1 MDERTLEVLEYDK
14 IREIVASY
22 ALSDPGREKAA
33 SLRPLTDPLLILS
46 QLKETSEL
54 REAIEGQV
62 GFVWRSFK
70 EVRPYLLKAQPE
82 GSLLQPVEL
91 LAIADVISLSQAIL
105 RFFKKRGESLPALQK
120 IVGPLSPLEEVRSLI
135 EQCLDSTGEVKD
147 SASRELGSIRKRLR
161 LIKDRL
167 SEKLKSLIS
176 SPQIQKILADN
187 IVTFRQDRYVIPVKA
202 ESQHLLK
209 GIVHDHSSSGAT
221 VFIEPMVTVE
231 MNNSL
236 GELVTEEKREVE
248 RILKRITTVVREN
261 FEPLKEN
268 SEILARLDLIY
279 AKARFSLEYGAVEPL
294 IESEAPLRL
303 IEASHPLL
311 LKATKELEK
320 QEVVPL
326 TMTLGE
332 RFRTL
337 VITGPNTGG
346 KTVAL
351 KTVGLVSLMAQSGMH
366 IPAKEGT
373 RLPVFEKV
381 FADVGDEQSIE
392 ASLSTFSSHVRQISK
407 ALSEAGKGSLILLD
421 EIGVGTDPEEGAAL
435 AEAVVEYLTGSGA
448 LTIVTTHYGA
458 LKTLATKILGVENGS
473 MEFDSENFK
482 PTFRFISGIPGS
494 SYALEVASNLG
505 MSKEVLDRAWDLVG
519 GEHRDLSKLLVEL
532 RENLQELSAERK
544 ELFDS
549 REAIEDLQKLYKDRL
564 QKVRAAEKELKGKTL
579 KESREVVEATRRQM
593 ETLLREIQKTQA
605 EKKSVKRS
613 REALQEKR
621 RELEEKL
628 EEFQERLPEKV
639 GKFVPGERVEIKSL
653 KIPGEVISEPD
664 AKGHVRVR
672 TANLVV
678 RVPVADLAKKPPAE
692 VGAKYPGKSSYDTP
706 ERVGT
711 EADLRG
717 MTFEE
722 AQPVIDRYLD
732 EALLVGVEQVYI
744 IHGKGTGALREKV
757 RKYLSRCPQV
767 ESHRLGA
774 WNEGGD
780 GVTVVTVKK

>member
-1 MDERTLEVLEYDK
+1 MDERTLQVLEYDK

-33 SLRPLTDPLLILS
+33 SLRPLTDPSLILS

-54 REAIEGQV
+54 KEAIESQV
-62 GFVWRSFK
+62 GLAWRSFK

-82 GSLLQPVEL
+82 GSLLQPAEL

-105 RFFKKRGESLPALQK
+105 RFFKKRGESFPALQK
-120 IVGPLSPLEEVRSLI
+120 IIRPLSPLEELRSLI

-147 SASRELGSIRKRLR
+147 SASRELRSIRKRLR

-248 RILKRITTVVREN
+248 RILKRITSVVRED
-261 FEPLKEN
+261 FEALKEN

-279 AKARFSLEYGAVEPL
+279 AKARFSLEYGGVEPL
-294 IESEAPLRL
+294 MEGDVPLRL
-303 IEASHPLL
+303 AEARHPLL

-326 TMTLGE
+326 TLKLGE

-351 KTVGLVSLMAQSGMH
+351 KTVGLLSLMAQSGMH

-373 RLPVFEKV
+373 KLPVFEKV

-392 ASLSTFSSHVRQISK
+392 ASLSTFSSHVRQISRRCRRP
-407 ALSEAGKGSLILLD
+407 GR
-421 EIGVGTDPEEGAAL
+421 GV
-435 AEAVVEYLTGSGA
+435 
-448 LTIVTTHYGA
+448 
-458 LKTLATKILGVENGS
+458 
-473 MEFDSENFK
+473 
-482 PTFRFISGIPGS
+482 
-494 SYALEVASNLG
+494 
-505 MSKEVLDRAWDLVG
+505 
-519 GEHRDLSKLLVEL
+519 
-532 RENLQELSAERK
+532 
-544 ELFDS
+544 
-549 REAIEDLQKLYKDRL
+549 
-564 QKVRAAEKELKGKTL
+564 
-579 KESREVVEATRRQM
+579 
-593 ETLLREIQKTQA
+593 
-605 EKKSVKRS
+605 
-613 REALQEKR
+613 
-621 RELEEKL
+621 
-628 EEFQERLPEKV
+628 
-639 GKFVPGERVEIKSL
+639 
-653 KIPGEVISEPD
+653 
-664 AKGHVRVR
+664 
-672 TANLVV
+672 
-678 RVPVADLAKKPPAE
+678 
-692 VGAKYPGKSSYDTP
+692 
-706 ERVGT
+706 
-711 EADLRG
+711 
-717 MTFEE
+717 
-722 AQPVIDRYLD
+722 
-732 EALLVGVEQVYI
+732 
-744 IHGKGTGALREKV
+744 
-757 RKYLSRCPQV
+757 
-767 ESHRLGA
+767 
-774 WNEGGD
+774 
-780 GVTVVTVKK
+780 

>member
-1 MDERTLEVLEYDK
+1 VDERTLQVLEYDK

-22 ALSDPGREKAA
+22 ALSDPGREMAA
-33 SLRPLTDPLLILS
+33 SLRPLADRGLILR
-46 QLKETSEL
+46 QLQETSEL
-54 REAIEGQV
+54 KEVIESQV

-70 EVRPYLLKAQPE
+70 EVLSYLLKAQPE
-82 GSLLQPVEL
+82 GSLLQPAEL

-105 RFFKKRGESLPALQK
+105 RFFKKREEIFPALQK
-120 IVGPLSPLEEVRSLI
+120 IIGPLSPLEDLRALI

-147 SASRELGSIRKRLR
+147 SASRELGSIRKRVR
-161 LIKDRL
+161 LMKERL
-167 SEKLKSLIS
+167 SEKLKSLIG
-176 SPQIQKILADN
+176 SPEIQKLLADN
-187 IVTFRQDRYVIPVKA
+187 IITFRQDRYVIPIKA
-202 ESQHLLK
+202 GSQHLLK

-221 VFIEPMVTVE
+221 VFVEPMVTVE

-248 RILKRITTVVREN
+248 RILKKVTSRVREN
-261 FEPLKEN
+261 FDPLREN

-294 IESEAPLRL
+294 METEAPLRL
-303 IEASHPLL
+303 VEASHPLL
-311 LKATKELEK
+311 LKGTKELGK

-326 TMTLGE
+326 TIELGE

-351 KTVGLVSLMAQSGMH
+351 KTVGLASLMAQSGMH

-407 ALSEAGKGSLILLD
+407 ALSEAARDSLILLD

-435 AEAVVEYLTGSGA
+435 AEAVVEYLTSSGA

-458 LKTLATKILGVENGS
+458 LKTLATRIPGVENGS

-482 PTFRFISGIPGS
+482 PTFRFVSGIPGS

-505 MSKEVLDRAWDLVG
+505 MSKEVLDRAWSLVG

-532 RENLQELSAERK
+532 RASLRELSAEKK
-544 ELFDS
+544 ELSGS
-549 REAIEDLQKLYKDRL
+549 REAIEELQKLYQDRL

-579 KESREVVEATRRQM
+579 KESREVVETTRRQM
-593 ETLLREIQKTQA
+593 EQLLREIQKTQA

-613 REALQEKR
+613 RQALEEKR

-628 EEFQERLPEKV
+628 QEFDQKLPEKV
-639 GKFVPGERVEIKSL
+639 GRFVPGERVEIKSL

-664 AKGHVRVR
+664 AKGHIRVR
-672 TANLVV
+672 TANMVV
-678 RVPVADLAKKPPAE
+678 TVPVGDVAKRTSPE
-692 VGAKYPGKSSYDTP
+692 VESRYSGKSSYDAP
-706 ERVGT
+706 ERVGI
-711 EADLRG
+711 ELDLRG

-722 AQPVIDRYLD
+722 AQPVLDRFLD
-732 EALLVGVEQVYI
+732 EALLVGVEQAYI

-757 RKYLSRCPQV
+757 KKYLSRCPQV

-780 GVTVVTVKK
+780 GVTIVILKK